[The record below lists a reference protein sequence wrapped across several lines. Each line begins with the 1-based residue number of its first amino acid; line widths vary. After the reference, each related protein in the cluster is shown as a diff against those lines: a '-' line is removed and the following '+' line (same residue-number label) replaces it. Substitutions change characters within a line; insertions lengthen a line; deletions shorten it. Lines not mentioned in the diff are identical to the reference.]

1 MTIETGTQSGGAAR
15 RQRALLLLCMAQ
27 FMLILDIAI
36 VNVALP
42 PIAEDLGF
50 SPGNL
55 QLVVTAYALTFG
67 GLLLLGGRLSDL
79 LGRRNAFVWGLGL
92 FTLASLGCGLAP
104 SAAFLVAARA
114 MQGVGGALVAPA
126 ALSLLTSIFPEGEER
141 NRALGL
147 WSAVAATGGAAGLLI
162 GGVLTDLAG
171 WRSVFLVTVPLGAI
185 VALASLRVLP
195 EGRPETGG
203 GRLDWAGA
211 ATATTGLVA
220 LVYGLGRGET
230 EGFGEVSVV
239 ALLLSAV
246 VLIAAF
252 VVIELRV
259 REPLVPFGLFR
270 SPTLTGAN
278 LATLLLSAV
287 IIGTNFFLT
296 LYLQQVLSFSPL
308 QTGLAFLPQTLA
320 AAVASGVAAR
330 LVSRLGVRA
339 LLRSRAWSLSPLVP
353 CS

>member
-141 NRALGL
+141 NRR
-147 WSAVAATGGAAGLLI
+147 LL
-162 GGVLTDLAG
+162 
-171 WRSVFLVTVPLGAI
+171 
-185 VALASLRVLP
+185 
-195 EGRPETGG
+195 
-203 GRLDWAGA
+203 
-211 ATATTGLVA
+211 
-220 LVYGLGRGET
+220 Y
-230 EGFGEVSVV
+230 
-239 ALLLSAV
+239 
-246 VLIAAF
+246 
-252 VVIELRV
+252 
-259 REPLVPFGLFR
+259 R
-270 SPTLTGAN
+270 SPRASREVRPVRQPHDDTPNT
-278 LATLLLSAV
+278 AV
-287 IIGTNFFLT
+287 KSHKKHGGIQDYG
-296 LYLQQVLSFSPL
+296 
-308 QTGLAFLPQTLA
+308 
-320 AAVASGVAAR
+320 
-330 LVSRLGVRA
+330 SRR
-339 LLRSRAWSLSPLVP
+339 
-353 CS
+353 